1 MATVSKSKI
10 KRMKLEWK
18 IRHLLDELGRDERDL
33 VSAAIAPLS
42 ALGEVRALA
51 HLWYLTAGGVFD
63 EELRSAAQQAISAII
78 GQHSVEQ
85 LTWVLRNTHFWRG
98 ALVQA
103 FVTTPDPRARETL
116 ANIGIKISTVVQR
129 AVDALAHDCLEEFT
143 MQGPSAVE
151 GLACL
156 PMER

>member
-63 EELRSAAQQAISAII
+63 EELDRPRS
-78 GQHSVEQ
+78 
-85 LTWVLRNTHFWRG
+85 R
-98 ALVQA
+98 
-103 FVTTPDPRARETL
+103 
-116 ANIGIKISTVVQR
+116 
-129 AVDALAHDCLEEFT
+129 
-143 MQGPSAVE
+143 PSARLS
-151 GLACL
+151 GNTASSNSRGC
-156 PMER
+156 